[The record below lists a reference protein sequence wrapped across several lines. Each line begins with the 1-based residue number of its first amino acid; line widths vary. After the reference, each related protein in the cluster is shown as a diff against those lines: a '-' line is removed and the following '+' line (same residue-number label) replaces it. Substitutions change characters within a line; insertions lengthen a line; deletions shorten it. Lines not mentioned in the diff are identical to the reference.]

1 MSQHV
6 VRHDISLH
14 QSMPIISV
22 IISNIKC
29 FCLNTDIDI
38 NNIAI
43 INAITL
49 FMVVFPCY
57 LASHILMQ
65 QYYVTRVFCV
75 LK

>member
-1 MSQHV
+1 MVCFVGGILVAMYSRDATIYIFNVICYGEMSQHV

-43 INAITL
+43 
-49 FMVVFPCY
+49 
-57 LASHILMQ
+57 MQ
-65 QYYVTRVFCV
+65 
-75 LK
+75 